1 MARAREKDYAAIA
14 KSKIYRPS
22 SVQRRPRFLIYGRNK
37 KGKTTFGNSAGVEV
51 TLTLDT
57 EFGTS
62 EMKTADPHV
71 WPIDSWPDIDDA
83 FEFIRNVNECP
94 NCDEPHS
101 FEWVCV
107 DGLTRLSNMAL
118 RRVMQIQEER
128 SLDRI
133 PGLVQKQDYGKGG
146 ELMKEMMTKFH
157 NLQNIGVVFTAQER
171 MQETADSEED
181 EDFED
186 GGVMFVPD
194 LPKGVRS
201 MANSLVDVIGRI
213 YVVKSEDKTGEVKPQ
228 RRLWIGDS
236 VKYDTGY
243 RSDFELPPYLRNPTV
258 PRLVKL
264 IRQGSLK
271 KKTS

>member
-1 MARAREKDYAAIA
+1 MAKAREKDYAAIA
-14 KSKIYRPS
+14 RSKIYRPS
-22 SVQRRPRFLIYGRNK
+22 TVERKPKFLIYGRNK
-37 KGKTTFGNSAGVEV
+37 KGKTTFGNSAGVDR
-51 TLTLDT
+51 TLTFDT
-57 EFGTS
+57 EAGTS

-71 WPIDSWPDIDDA
+71 WPIDAWPDIDDG
-83 FEFIRNVNECP
+83 FEFIRHVNECQS
-94 NCDEPHS
+94 CEEPHP
-101 FEWVCV
+101 FDWVCI

-118 RRVMQIQEER
+118 RHVMKIMEDR

-157 NLQNIGVVFTAQER
+157 NLANVGVVFTAQER

-213 YVVKSEDKTGEVKPQ
+213 YVVKVDDKPQ

-271 KKTS
+271 KKSG